1 MESKYQHS
9 IKLLVDSKEIVYDI
23 KETLPAKFKEL
34 FNEIRP
40 LLLNAPTLDIFRLS
54 RHSIKLKNE
63 NYKKCL
69 ENPLLLDS
77 LLAQIRSQIKDYWGY
92 VQADII
98 HHNSIKSELLCRCHG
113 IGETKLANTFIELKG
128 DIKKVYMKTNAAGA
142 CGSCFN
148 DVESFLN
155 SLETQQGVL
164 FSEPVE
170 KWENLVNKLIDEYYF
185 VCPPEFS
192 NLKFKLISISSR
204 GIKIKCTREGTT
216 PGVKLIQES
225 LNNFFKG
232 ELPKEIPISVFI

>member
-9 IKLLVDSKEIVYDI
+9 IKLLVDSKEIVYDV
-23 KETLPAKFKEL
+23 KETLPVNLKEL

-40 LLLNAPTLDIFRLS
+40 LLQDTPVLEIFRLS
-54 RHSIKLKNE
+54 RHSIKLKNQ
-63 NYKKCL
+63 NHKKCI
-69 ENPLLLDS
+69 ENPFLLDS

-92 VQADII
+92 VPANVIY
-98 HHNSIKSELLCRCHG
+98 HNSIKSELLCRCHG
-113 IGETKLANTFIELKG
+113 IGQTKLANTFIELKG
-128 DIKKVYMKTNAAGA
+128 DIKRVYMKTNASGA
-142 CGSCFN
+142 CGTCFN

-155 SLETQQGVL
+155 SLETQQGIL
-164 FSEPVE
+164 FSEPLA
-170 KWENLVNKLIDEYYF
+170 KWESIVNKLIDEYYF

-192 NLKFKLISISSR
+192 NLKFELISISSR

-232 ELPKEIPISVFI
+232 ELPTQIPISVFI